1 MRIAVGAALI
11 LWALVFFFPRGCLGL
26 LTNEQPVIE
35 EAVKYLQIIC
45 FSYVFFAM
53 TNILLATLR
62 SVETVKISFVVSGS
76 RW

>member
-1 MRIAVGAALI
+1 M
-11 LWALVFFFPRGCLGL
+11 
-26 LTNEQPVIE
+26 
-35 EAVKYLQIIC
+35 KYLQIIC